1 MINKTC
7 REFIDILG
15 SNASVPGGGGASA
28 LVGAVGAAL
37 GTMVGELTTGK
48 KKYAKYQDEI
58 EALIAK
64 SRELTDKLAALVQA
78 DADVFMPLSQA
89 YKMPKDTPEE
99 QKAKN
104 EALQAALDDAIEVPM
119 QIALVCVDALK
130 VLDRYSVVGS
140 VLAVSDAGTGAAMCL
155 AAIRGARLN
164 VLINIKSLDD
174 KQKKNSYWDMI
185 QKVTEEGTAL
195 AEDIY
200 SRVEQMCMP
209 SLD

>member
-1 MINKTC
+1 MTNKTIK
-7 REFIDILG
+7 EFLDVLG

-48 KKYAKYQDEI
+48 KKYAEHQDEI
-58 EALIAK
+58 EALILK

-78 DADVFMPLSQA
+78 DADVFFPLSQA
-89 YKMPKDTPEE
+89 YKMPKNTPKEAE
-99 QKAKN
+99 TKN
-104 EALQAALDDAIEVPM
+104 EALQAALGDAIDVPM
-119 QIALVCVDALK
+119 QIALVSLETLK
-130 VLDRYSVVGS
+130 VLDRYSAVGS
-140 VLAVSDAGTGAAMCL
+140 ILAVSDAGTGAAMCL
-155 AAIRGARLN
+155 AAVRGARLN

-174 KQKKNSYWDMI
+174 KEKKEKYWDMI
-185 QKVTEEGTAL
+185 QEVSQKSTSL

-209 SLD
+209 EF